1 MLEDR
6 RSHSSRKTP
15 DLVTDELIIILHE
28 AGMLEFNDIFQRTV
42 VVMKEKHMSLGGEE
56 ILRLR
61 IYEKLQNLVSAGG
74 LVKKGREYTAQ
85 PKLMSL
91 KSETPPDIRL

>member
-6 RSHSSRKTP
+6 RSRSSRKTP

-42 VVMKEKHMSLGGEE
+42 IVMKQKHMSLGGEE
-56 ILRLR
+56 MLR
-61 IYEKLQNLVSAGG
+61 IYEKLQGLVSAGG

-85 PKLMSL
+85 PKLITL
-91 KSETPPDIRL
+91 KSENPVQGIGR

>member
-6 RSHSSRKTP
+6 RSRSSRKTP

-42 VVMKEKHMSLGGEE
+42 IVMKQKHMSLGGEE

-61 IYEKLQNLVSAGG
+61 IYEKLQGLVSAGG
-74 LVKKGREYTAQ
+74 EYTAQ
-85 PKLMSL
+85 PKLITL
-91 KSETPPDIRL
+91 KSETFPDTRL

>member
-6 RSHSSRKTP
+6 RSRSSRKTP

-42 VVMKEKHMSLGGEE
+42 IVMKQKHMSLGGEE

-61 IYEKLQNLVSAGG
+61 IYEKLQGLVSAGG

-85 PKLMSL
+85 PKL
-91 KSETPPDIRL
+91 IH